1 MPETLIRA
9 ALQRFD
15 TAVKAGDGPGLSAA
29 LTEIERLLAAH
40 EAALP
45 PQLAHFLAGR
55 SYAKALAWLGGQ
67 GSFGA
72 PANPAGGCGRG
83 PGR

>member
-1 MPETLIRA
+1 MPETLIRE

-15 TAVKAGDGPGLSAA
+15 SAVKTADGPALSASLAA
-29 LTEIERLLAAH
+29 LERLLAVH
-40 EAALP
+40 EGALH

-83 PGR
+83 H

>member
-1 MPETLIRA
+1 MPETLIRD

-15 TAVKAGDGPGLSAA
+15 SAVKSADGAALSAA
-29 LTEIERLLAAH
+29 LAELERLLAAH
-40 EAALP
+40 EAALHP
-45 PQLAHFLAGR
+45 RLAHFLAGR

-83 PGR
+83 H